1 MWVLASVWVGLA
13 LVATLVAIWF
23 KISTALHTELGGKA
37 SWISFLAG
45 TGLLFSRFS
54 LVPNSIRKSFARS
67 GKKLQLSLLA
77 GRMCGCD
84 GTGLCRREATR
95 TGDFGQIGSPILSQR
110 RLAGWAVRS
119 GAKRIVKRKG
129 A

>member
-1 MWVLASVWVGLA
+1 MENVWVLASVWVGLA

-23 KISTALHTELGGKA
+23 KISTALSEIVVGKVAQLAIGALFIQTELGGKA

-95 TGDFGQIGSPILSQR
+95 TGDFGQIGSPI
-110 RLAGWAVRS
+110 
-119 GAKRIVKRKG
+119 
-129 A
+129 